1 MKRFYSR
8 STSCA
13 YIVGIHQA
21 MPPDAVEISAERY
34 DAVIANPVSGK
45 VRGHDAEGLPILIDP
60 APDAAGD
67 ERNWRDSELS
77 SVIWLRDRHRD
88 QLDLGTETA
97 LTPEQF
103 TELLVYIQA
112 LRDWPQSPDFPD
124 SQHRPTASD
133 WIAEQTQ

>member
-1 MKRFYSR
+1 
-8 STSCA
+8 
-13 YIVGIHQA
+13 
-21 MPPDAVEISAERY
+21 MPSDAVEISADRY
-34 DAVIANPVSGK
+34 GAMIANPVSGK

-60 APDAAGD
+60 APDVAGD
-67 ERNWRDSELS
+67 ERNWRDRELS

-103 TELLVYIQA
+103 TELLVYMQT
-112 LRDWPQSPDFPD
+112 LRDWPQSADFPD
-124 SQHRPTASD
+124 SQYRPVAPL

>member
-1 MKRFYSR
+1 MKRFYSQ
-8 STSCA
+8 STGCA
-13 YIVGIHQA
+13 YIVGIHQI
-21 MPPDAVEISAERY
+21 MPSDAVEISADRY
-34 DAVIANPVSGK
+34 DAMIANPVSGK

-60 APDAAGD
+60 APDVAGN
-67 ERNWRDSELS
+67 ERNWRDRELS

-103 TELLVYIQA
+103 TELLVYMQT
-112 LRDWPQSPDFPD
+112 LRDWPQSADFPD
-124 SQHRPTASD
+124 SQYRPVAPL

>member
-8 STSCA
+8 STGCA
-13 YIVGIHQA
+13 YIVGIHQT
-21 MPPDAVEISAERY
+21 MPQDAVEISAERY

-60 APDAAGD
+60 APDVAGD

-88 QLDLGTETA
+88 QLDLGAETA

-103 TELLVYIQA
+103 TELLVYMQT
-112 LRDWPQSPDFPD
+112 LRDWPQSADFPD
-124 SQHRPTASD
+124 SQYRPVAPP